1 MFEAKMGSKL
11 QHDKLSSEAPT
22 QNHDKKE
29 KTKQELFEL
38 RKQMMKSRVKRK
50 EDNFGAETAQELPR

>member
-1 MFEAKMGSKL
+1 MGSKL
-11 QHDKLSSEAPT
+11 QHDTTSEAPT
-22 QNHDKKE
+22 QHDKKE

-50 EDNFGAETAQELPR
+50 EDNFGADSHNNHEPH

>member
-1 MFEAKMGSKL
+1 MGSKL
-11 QHDKLSSEAPT
+11 QHDTTSEAPT
-22 QNHDKKE
+22 QQDKKE

-50 EDNFGAETAQELPR
+50 EDNFGADSQNNHEPHQEG

>member
-1 MFEAKMGSKL
+1 MGSKL
-11 QHDKLSSEAPT
+11 QHDTTSEAPT
-22 QNHDKKE
+22 QHDKKE

-50 EDNFGAETAQELPR
+50 EDNFGGAENNHETPQ